1 MFIILLIISTL
12 NTIRSCEEV
21 GVEAGSFS
29 PEGII
34 STNNNV
40 KNPEATPL
48 PPIAEVEGGLGMVV
62 WFVGETGPETE

>member
-21 GVEAGSFS
+21 GVEAGSIS

-34 STNNNV
+34 STNNV

-48 PPIAEVEGGLGMVV
+48 LSIAEVEGGLGMGV
-62 WFVGETGPETE
+62 WFVEETGPETE